1 MSASSEGPISRER
14 QIDEEFLAF
23 LNSDRSEE
31 RLSEAEVLEQR
42 AKRYLEIQSRL
53 AKLFAWRGCYEGD
66 ELARIALD
74 RARMKWAE
82 TRDAVGPSSM
92 HKPNPVGFVC
102 SFVRFVFLEWIAKQ
116 APIEVPPIENRS
128 WEDEI
133 RVSCL
138 DSCMAAL
145 LTPAERELLLEYYH
159 DEKGTKIDH
168 RKKIA
173 EAHNIIANALR
184 IECHR
189 LRRRLRECIV
199 HCVEDETKQQNF
211 SNIVGA
217 AKEREH

>member
-14 QIDEEFLAF
+14 QIDDEFRAF

-31 RLSEAEVLEQR
+31 GLSEAEISEQR

-53 AKLFAWRGCYEGD
+53 AKLFAWRGCYEED

-82 TRDAVGPSSM
+82 TRDAVEPSSM

-102 SFVRFVFLEWIAKQ
+102 SFVRFVFLEWITKR
-116 APIEVPPIENRS
+116 APIEIPPVENRS
-128 WEDEI
+128 LEDEI
-133 RVSCL
+133 RLSCL
-138 DSCMAAL
+138 DSCMAER
-145 LTPAERELLLEYYH
+145 LTPAERELILEYYQ
-159 DEKGTKIDH
+159 DEKATKIDH

-173 EAHNIIANALR
+173 EQHNMSANALR

-189 LRRRLRECIV
+189 IRRKLRDCMVR
-199 HCVEDETKQQNF
+199 CVEMKRN
-211 SNIVGA
+211 SKISPI
-217 AKEREH
+217 

>member
-1 MSASSEGPISRER
+1 MSASSEGRISRER
-14 QIDEEFLAF
+14 QIDEEFRAF

-31 RLSEAEVLEQR
+31 GLSEAEVLEQR

-53 AKLFAWRGCYEGD
+53 ARLFAWRGCYEED

-74 RARMKWAE
+74 RARMKWAD
-82 TRDAVGPSSM
+82 TRDAVEPSSM

-116 APIEVPPIENRS
+116 APIEVPPVENRS
-128 WEDEI
+128 LEDEI
-133 RVSCL
+133 RLSCL
-138 DSCMAAL
+138 DSCMAGR
-145 LTPAERELLLEYYH
+145 LTPAERELILEYYQ

-173 EAHNIIANALR
+173 EAHKTSANALR

-189 LRRRLRECIV
+189 IRRRLRECMV
-199 HCVEDETKQQNF
+199 RCVEMKRN
-211 SNIVGA
+211 SKISPI
-217 AKEREH
+217 

>member
-1 MSASSEGPISRER
+1 MSASREGPVSRER
-14 QIDEEFLAF
+14 QIDEEFRAF

-31 RLSEAEVLEQR
+31 GLSEAEVLEQR

-53 AKLFAWRGCYEGD
+53 ARLFAWRGCYDED

-82 TRDAVGPSSM
+82 TRDAVEPSSM
-92 HKPNPVGFVC
+92 HKLNPVGFVC

-116 APIEVPPIENRS
+116 APVEIPPVENPS
-128 WEDEI
+128 LEDEI
-133 RVSCL
+133 RLSCL
-138 DSCMAAL
+138 ESCMRL
-145 LTPAERELLLEYYH
+145 LTPAERELLLEYYQ

-173 EAHNIIANALR
+173 EEHKISANALR

-189 LRRRLRECIV
+189 MRRRLRECMV
-199 HCVEDETKQQNF
+199 PCVEMKRN
-211 SNIVGA
+211 SKVSPI
-217 AKEREH
+217 

>member
-14 QIDEEFLAF
+14 QIDEEFRAF

-31 RLSEAEVLEQR
+31 GLSEAEVLERR

-53 AKLFAWRGCYEGD
+53 AKLFAWRGCYEED

-82 TRDAVGPSSM
+82 TRDAVEPSSM

-102 SFVRFVFLEWIAKQ
+102 SFVRFVFLEWIAKR
-116 APIEVPPIENRS
+116 APIEVPPIENRPL
-128 WEDEI
+128 EDEI
-133 RVSCL
+133 RLSCL
-138 DSCMAAL
+138 DGCMAEL
-145 LTPAERELLLEYYH
+145 LTSAERELILEYYQ

-173 EAHNIIANALR
+173 EDQNMSANALR

-189 LRRRLRECIV
+189 IRRKLRECMV
-199 HCVEDETKQQNF
+199 RCVEMKRN
-211 SNIVGA
+211 SKISPI
-217 AKEREH
+217 